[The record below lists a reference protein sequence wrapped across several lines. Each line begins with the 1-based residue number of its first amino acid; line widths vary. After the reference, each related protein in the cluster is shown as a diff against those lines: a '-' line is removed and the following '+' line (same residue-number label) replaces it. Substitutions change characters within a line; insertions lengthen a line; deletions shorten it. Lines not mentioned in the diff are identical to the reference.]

1 MNLLANAASLVIGI
15 FAVLTFYTA
24 LLHITRKNV
33 NNSYKFRIVR
43 DLIVGIQSL
52 QLCFVTLNMQFEY
65 PFLLYPFMTLLFI
78 SGSLYYIRYF
88 MFFYP
93 GSRIPLRLILQM
105 APAAIILAGE
115 TWFYFIDTG
124 QNKAALSNLF
134 ANPANNPVTL
144 LLVAGVLVLLFQ
156 YVLLLRLD
164 SGFINSGNIRE
175 PVRISIFITILYMV
189 NIILI
194 ASGFI
199 LANSAVMNVGII
211 LIGLTGLTY
220 LLFEN
225 RYPHFYQLVSREE
238 KEKKYRKSLLE
249 GLSKEKIIQRL
260 RELMEEDKIYR
271 QFELKLDEVAAML
284 LITPHQL
291 SEFINDYMGMNFS
304 SYVNKY
310 RVEEARELLVANPD
324 QSALSIGLEVGF
336 GSKPSFN
343 TIFKQ
348 KTGMTPSEY
357 RKKGSAL

>member
-15 FAVLTFYTA
+15 SAVLTFYTA
-24 LLHITRKNV
+24 LLHITRKNI

-65 PFLLYPFMTLLFI
+65 PFLLYPFITLLFI

-105 APAAIILAGE
+105 VPAAIILAGE
-115 TWFYFIDTG
+115 TWFYFFDTAA
-124 QNKAALSNLF
+124 NKAIISSVFINPLSS
-134 ANPANNPVTL
+134 PVTL
-144 LLVAGVLVLLFQ
+144 LLGAGVLLLLVQ

-164 SGFINSGNIRE
+164 SGFINSSNIRE

-189 NIILI
+189 NIVLI

-199 LANSAVMNVGII
+199 LANNAIMNCGII
-211 LIGLTGLTY
+211 LIGLTGITY

-225 RYPHFYQLVSREE
+225 RYPYFYQLVSREE
-238 KEKKYRKSLLE
+238 KEKKYRKSLIE
-249 GLSKEKIIQRL
+249 GLCKKKIIQRL
-260 RELMEEDKIYR
+260 RELMEEEKIYR

-291 SEFINDYMGMNFS
+291 SEFINDQLGMNFS
-304 SYVNKY
+304 SYVNNY
-310 RVEEARELLVANPD
+310 RVEESRQLLVAKPD
-324 QSALSIGLEVGF
+324 QSTLSIGLEVGF

>member
-24 LLHITRKNV
+24 LLHLTRKSV

-52 QLCFVTLNMQFEY
+52 QICAVTLNLQFEY

-105 APAAIILAGE
+105 VPAAIILAGE

-134 ANPANNPVTL
+134 ANPANNPITL

-156 YVLLLRLD
+156 YVLLLRLE
-164 SGFINSGNIRE
+164 SGFINHDKMRE
-175 PVRISIFITILYMV
+175 PVRISMIITILYMAD
-189 NIILI
+189 ITLI
-194 ASGFI
+194 TAGFI
-199 LANSAVMNVGII
+199 LANSTIMDSGII

-225 RYPHFYQLVSREE
+225 RYPHFYQLVARQE
-238 KEKKYRKSLLE
+238 KQIKYKKSLIQ
-249 GLSKEKIIQRL
+249 GLSTDKIMHRL
-260 RELMEEDKIYR
+260 RELMEEEKIYR
-271 QFELKLDEVAAML
+271 QFELKLDEVAALL

-291 SEFINDYMGMNFS
+291 SEFINDQLGVNFS
-304 SYVNKY
+304 SYVNNY
-310 RVEEARELLVANPD
+310 RVEEAR
-324 QSALSIGLEVGF
+324 SLSE
-336 GSKPSFN
+336 
-343 TIFKQ
+343 
-348 KTGMTPSEY
+348 
-357 RKKGSAL
+357 